1 METSKY
7 DGNTE
12 AVGVSM
18 PVFIGIMKAS
28 PVLNYCLILDF
39 SFWGACL
46 NTVALSWHSELVP
59 ISLSD
64 FLATKS

>member
-1 METSKY
+1 MVTLKQWMY
-7 DGNTE
+7 L
-12 AVGVSM
+12 VGLH
-18 PVFIGIMKAS
+18 IAIMMAS

-46 NTVALSWHSELVP
+46 STVALSWHSELVP